1 MVRKI
6 VRCSRMIRKSGN
18 RFSDKIMRKQA
29 GVTRSFLS
37 QSSDLHRRPVVMPA
51 GRIAGAARER
61 R

>member
-1 MVRKI
+1 
-6 VRCSRMIRKSGN
+6 MIRKSGN

-37 QSSDLHRRPVVMPA
+37 QSSDLHRIPVVMPA